1 MRNRLIQLVHVAKRQ
16 LALDDVAYRALLE
29 GAVGKRSCNAM
40 TINELEQ
47 VLAACEQA
55 GFKRVK
61 KRIKYSPKSG
71 YARTSE
77 ADKIRALWITMGKQG
92 FLRDASDT
100 ALNKWCARA
109 TVRLNDG
116 EGVANVG
123 WLTPHLAYKVL
134 EALKNWHRRLM
145 AQAIIDN
152 GGQPPLNEKGQLA
165 SYTRVE
171 CVFRNNQARD
181 ML

>member
-71 YARTSE
+71 HARTSE
-77 ADKIRALWITMGKQG
+77 ADKIRALWITMGKDG
-92 FLRDASDT
+92 FLRDISDT
-100 ALNKWCARA
+100 ALNNWCART
-109 TVRLNDG
+109 TVRLNEG

-134 EALKNWHRRLM
+134 EALKRWHRREM
-145 AQAIIDN
+145 AQAISARGDAT
-152 GGQPPLNEKGQLA
+152 PLNSKGQLA
-165 SYTRVE
+165 SYPRVE
-171 CVFRNNQARD
+171 WVFRNNQTRS

>member
-1 MRNRLIQLVHVAKRQ
+1 MRNRLIQLVHVAKRE
-16 LALDDVAYRALLE
+16 LALGDSAYRALLE
-29 GAVGKRSCNAM
+29 GAVNKSSCSAM
-40 TINELEQ
+40 NIKELEQ
-47 VLAACEQA
+47 VLVACEQA
-55 GFKRVK
+55 GFKRLK
-61 KRIKYSPKSG
+61 KRTKFSPKSG
-71 YARTSE
+71 QARSSE

-171 CVFRNNQARD
+171 WVFNQQ
-181 ML
+181 